1 MERKQVT
8 EEIDE
13 IVVNYKEIHQIVN
26 AESHSARV
34 RRLAPVPTCS
44 SRRKTTVT

>member
-26 AESHSARV
+26 AVLREHEGEAEV
-34 RRLAPVPTCS
+34 GYTVFDEAPLF
-44 SRRKTTVT
+44 